1 VSSPAVAPPESRAIA
16 CRLCRG
22 APERAAHFAVRRA
35 VFVDEQAMFAGDD
48 RDERDQRVTT
58 LHAVGLAGGRVAG
71 AVRLPALGLP
81 GAHVAGAVRLPA
93 LGLPGAHVAGAVRL
107 YPLGGGEWKGD
118 RLAVLPAARH
128 GMLGARLV
136 RFAVATA
143 GARGGARM
151 VAMIQLPN
159 VAFFESL
166 GWQRDGTTVAFH
178 GRPHQPMAIALSRNA

>member
-1 VSSPAVAPPESRAIA
+1 MSSPAVAPPESRAIA

-81 GAHVAGAVRLPA
+81 GAHVAGAVRL
-93 LGLPGAHVAGAVRL
+93 
-107 YPLGGGEWKGD
+107 YPLDGGEWKGD
-118 RLAVLPAARH
+118 RLAVLPAARR